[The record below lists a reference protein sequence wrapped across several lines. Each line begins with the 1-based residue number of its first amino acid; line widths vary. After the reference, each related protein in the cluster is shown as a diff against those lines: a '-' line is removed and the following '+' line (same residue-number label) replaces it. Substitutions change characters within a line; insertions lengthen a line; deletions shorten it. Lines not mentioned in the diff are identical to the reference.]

1 MAKLRATILLVL
13 FYLCSIVCT
22 FCVLEEGAGLEHRR
36 TFELRG
42 LSFTEGSSETGW
54 RFKKHVR
61 LIKVDGIWDGVSF

>member
-1 MAKLRATILLVL
+1 
-13 FYLCSIVCT
+13 
-22 FCVLEEGAGLEHRR
+22 LEEGGGLEYRR

-42 LSFTEGSSETGW
+42 LSFTEGSPETGW